1 MSLQEPNEVHLLY
14 QINDLRIRIAD
25 ILSYTINRYQD
36 DHIVMKYSEKFSGL
50 LYKMFLKNITTQ
62 KSRTYF
68 KSIFN
73 YFHLYNYH
81 YIDRIIIPSS
91 K

>member
-1 MSLQEPNEVHLLY
+1 MSLQELNEVHLLY
-14 QINDLRIRIAD
+14 QANDLRIRIAD
-25 ILSYTINRYQD
+25 ILSCTINRHQD
-36 DHIVMKYSEKFSGL
+36 DHIKFSGL

-73 YFHLYNYH
+73 YLLK
-81 YIDRIIIPSS
+81 DS
-91 K
+91 KGP